1 MDAAEIPSD
10 ESNNSTETDP
20 NGTIE
25 DLTAENNG
33 TESENTVL
41 SKEELDLM
49 DMKHDYKW
57 LIEKSIWFYES
68 QRSGNLTSDNRVPW
82 RGDSLWFDKGMS
94 HKL

>member
-41 SKEELDLM
+41 SKEELELM

-94 HKL
+94 HNP